1 MNHVKQVKFK
11 VIFQG
16 EKDDLEGCENIY
28 FLNIT
33 YFGYLTV
40 YRNVD
45 CSKPDIVNYYKYLIK
60 AFVSNMVKVSPVEI
74 KFYSERRKTFV
85 DIKYLKELQN
95 EI

>member
-1 MNHVKQVKFK
+1 MSHVKQVKFK

-16 EKDDLEGCENIY
+16 EKADLEGCEDIH
-28 FLNIT
+28 FLNNT

-45 CSKPDIVNYYKYLIK
+45 CSNPDIVSHNKHLIK
-60 AFVSNMVKVSPVEI
+60 AFVSNMIKVSPVEI
-74 KFYSERRKTFV
+74 KFYSEPRKMFV
-85 DIKYLKELQN
+85 DICYLKELYN